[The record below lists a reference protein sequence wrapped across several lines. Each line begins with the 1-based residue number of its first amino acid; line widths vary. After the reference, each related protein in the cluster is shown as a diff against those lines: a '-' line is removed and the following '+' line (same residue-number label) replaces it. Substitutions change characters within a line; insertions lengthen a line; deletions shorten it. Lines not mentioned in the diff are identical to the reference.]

1 MDGDLKIST
10 PQIPAS
16 AGDTASSVS
25 GATSFYIPSPGGEKM
40 AEADLGNLQM
50 AILADPKSSQ
60 SEQPASLSNPSHPS
74 ASASATMSTL
84 HGPQEDPFLGGSTSR
99 TQSHRFTSTSPRC
112 TFAWIAKCG
121 LLRSK
126 PAPRPCSPFLHS
138 IRIPRSEVKHVLGKG
153 GRVLSRIEDLSGCLV
168 SVVDSSGRES
178 TVNLMGGD
186 ATLGCFLVHALSSGF
201 FSVFETLERNGITR
215 VCPEWFAG

>member
-1 MDGDLKIST
+1 MGGDLKIST

-16 AGDTASSVS
+16 AGDTASSLS

-40 AEADLGNLQM
+40 AEADSGNLQM

-60 SEQPASLSNPSHPS
+60 SEQPASISNPSPPS
-74 ASASATMSTL
+74 ASASTTLSTL
-84 HGPQEDPFLGGSTSR
+84 GGPQEEPPLEGSTSR

-112 TFAWIAKCG
+112 AFAWIAQCG

-126 PAPRPCSPFLHS
+126 PARSSCSPFLHA
-138 IRIPRSEVKHVLGKG
+138 IRIPRSEVKHVLGRG
-153 GRVLSRIEDLSGCLV
+153 GRILSRIEDLSGCLV
-168 SVVDSSGRES
+168 SVVDSSGGDS

-186 ATLGCFLVHALSSGF
+186 ATLGCFLVHALASGF
-201 FSVFETLERNGITR
+201 FSVFETLARNGISR

>member
-1 MDGDLKIST
+1 MGGDLKIST

-16 AGDTASSVS
+16 AGEMSSSLS
-25 GATSFYIPSPGGEKM
+25 GAASFYILSPGGEKM
-40 AEADLGNLQM
+40 AEADSGNLQM
-50 AILADPKSSQ
+50 AILADAKSSQ
-60 SEQPASLSNPSHPS
+60 SEQPASISNPSPAS
-74 ASASATMSTL
+74 ASASTTLSTMG
-84 HGPQEDPFLGGSTSR
+84 GPQKEPPFEGSTSR
-99 TQSHRFTSTSPRC
+99 TQSHGFASTSPRC
-112 TFAWIAKCG
+112 AFAWIAKCG

-126 PAPRPCSPFLHS
+126 PARRPCSPFLHS
-138 IRIPRSEVKHVLGKG
+138 IRIPRSEVKHVLGRG

-168 SVVDSSGRES
+168 SVVDSSGGES

>member
-1 MDGDLKIST
+1 MGSDPKISR

-16 AGDTASSVS
+16 AGETASSFS

-40 AEADLGNLQM
+40 TEAKSGDLQM
-50 AILADPKSSQ
+50 AILADAKSSQ
-60 SEQPASLSNPSHPS
+60 SEQPASLSHPSHPR
-74 ASASATMSTL
+74 ASDSTALSTL
-84 HGPQEDPFLGGSTSR
+84 GGPQEEPPLGGSTSR
-99 TQSHRFTSTSPRC
+99 TQSHGFASTSPRC
-112 TFAWIAKCG
+112 VFAWIAKCG

-126 PAPRPCSPFLHS
+126 PARSPCSPFLHS
-138 IRIPRSEVKHVLGKG
+138 IRIPRSEVKHVLGRG

-168 SVVDSSGRES
+168 SVVDSSGGES

-201 FSVFETLERNGITR
+201 FFVFETLERNGISR

>member
-1 MDGDLKIST
+1 MDGDSKISK

-16 AGDTASSVS
+16 AGETASSVS
-25 GATSFYIPSPGGEKM
+25 GATSFYIPSPRGEKM
-40 AEADLGNLQM
+40 AEAKSGHQQM
-50 AILADPKSSQ
+50 PILADPNLAR
-60 SEQPASLSNPSHPS
+60 SEQPATLSNPSPPS
-74 ASASATMSTL
+74 ASTSTTVSTL
-84 HGPQEDPFLGGSTSR
+84 CGPQEEPFFDGSTSR

-112 TFAWIAKCG
+112 AFAWIAKCG

-126 PAPRPCSPFLHS
+126 PAQRPCSPFLHS
-138 IRIPRSEVKHVLGKG
+138 IRIPRSEVKHVLGRG
-153 GRVLSRIEDLSGCLV
+153 GRVLSRIEDLSGCLI
-168 SVVDSSGRES
+168 SVVDSSGGES

-201 FSVFETLERNGITR
+201 FSVFETLARNGISR

>member
-1 MDGDLKIST
+1 MEGDPKIFK

-25 GATSFYIPSPGGEKM
+25 GATSFSIPSPGGEKM
-40 AEADLGNLQM
+40 AEAKSGHLQM
-50 AILADPKSSQ
+50 AILADPNSSQ
-60 SEQPASLSNPSHPS
+60 SEQPARLSNPSPAS
-74 ASASATMSTL
+74 ASASTTLSTL
-84 HGPQEDPFLGGSTSR
+84 CGPQEESFLGGSTSR
-99 TQSHRFTSTSPRC
+99 TQSHGFASTSPRC
-112 TFAWIAKCG
+112 AFAWIAKCG

-126 PAPRPCSPFLHS
+126 PTQSSCSPFLHS

-168 SVVDSSGRES
+168 SVVDSSGGGS

-201 FSVFETLERNGITR
+201 FSVFETLARNGISR